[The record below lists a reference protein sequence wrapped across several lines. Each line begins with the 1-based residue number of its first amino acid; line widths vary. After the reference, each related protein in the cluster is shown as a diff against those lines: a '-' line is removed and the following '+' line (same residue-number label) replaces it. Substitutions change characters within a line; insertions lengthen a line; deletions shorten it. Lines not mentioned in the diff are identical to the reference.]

1 MNGNPLNQS
10 HQCAQTKPQWANGLL
25 PKICITIIKFQPQS
39 FHVTQNMTHLI
50 WRYLNFKQQ
59 VSGFYPVWYAILRN
73 SCKNYFLS
81 VLHLYILF
89 YLTVFYLR
97 AQTLKYEKSPTSP
110 PGWWLWLH
118 PRLGPSTCET
128 PSQWYNVS
136 HVLGIPGWSLPRKC
150 QGGNVW
156 LALDTLLYNQ
166 QNTKHPKCTQ
176 HTPHT
181 TRWATLPSPVAA
193 VTLSLSPG

>member
-59 VSGFYPVWYAILRN
+59 VSGFYPVWYASILRN

-97 AQTLKYEKSPTSP
+97 AQTLSTKRAQLSP

-118 PRLGPSTCET
+118 PHLGPSTCET
-128 PSQWYNVS
+128 PSQQYNVS
-136 HVLGIPGWSLPRKC
+136 HVLGVPRWSLPRKC
-150 QGGNVW
+150 WGGESWALFVLSVW
-156 LALDTLLYNQ
+156 AL
-166 QNTKHPKCTQ
+166 
-176 HTPHT
+176 
-181 TRWATLPSPVAA
+181 R
-193 VTLSLSPG
+193 